1 MANYNN
7 ELKVTS
13 FTITIEAPM
22 HKPLVLFK
30 GRDTHQWEEIF
41 INLRDNEKHYAYKRN
56 YDRCRA
62 LLKFA
67 YSCWGSLKEVS
78 NGRDV
83 IIFTFEFDSIEGLSI
98 FEKELQKAVEGATM

>member
-41 INLRDNEKHYAYKRN
+41 INL
-56 YDRCRA
+56 
-62 LLKFA
+62 
-67 YSCWGSLKEVS
+67 
-78 NGRDV
+78 
-83 IIFTFEFDSIEGLSI
+83 SIAS
-98 FEKELQKAVEGATM
+98 